1 MDRKDAARV
10 GGEEQAPGSPWQP
23 GPPPSPARALA
34 QSWGWRGRERS
45 RERGQDKQRDF
56 QSPFPGHRGEGYSH
70 ACSGFHPQ
78 DREPR
83 LTKPG
88 LPRHPLP
95 GGEGRGMSQNTS
107 SLDDRLRGRRWF
119 WKKNKQ
125 ALGEGGSQQQMLAG
139 EKQRL
144 GAGRAGGRLG
154 CTVAPPG
161 ALWRQARVGAPG
173 SSAGPGREVGQRKR
187 PWQDATSQGSSSAN
201 RQHATLSWV

>member
-1 MDRKDAARV
+1 
-10 GGEEQAPGSPWQP
+10 
-23 GPPPSPARALA
+23 
-34 QSWGWRGRERS
+34 
-45 RERGQDKQRDF
+45 
-56 QSPFPGHRGEGYSH
+56 
-70 ACSGFHPQ
+70 
-78 DREPR
+78 
-83 LTKPG
+83 
-88 LPRHPLP
+88 
-95 GGEGRGMSQNTS
+95 MSQNTS

-161 ALWRQARVGAPG
+161 ALWRQARVGAPS